1 MTIQEYIIEYN
12 TIRDDDN
19 VLANVIPA
27 HSYRKYFLANTH
39 LLLLFAYDSHFIS
52 HTTAEVYSLFYFV
65 Y

>member
-19 VLANVIPA
+19 VLANIIPA
-27 HSYRKYFLANTH
+27 HNYRKYFLANTH